1 MRRAGTLV
9 LTHSSR
15 RTNPE
20 RASVQFLTRRFGDPG
35 RLDNLPPF
43 ESLRPPQPLYSGAL
57 SFHAVFTDG
66 GGRLA
71 IREVGRVRDREK
83 IQHAVFL
90 GERDLLVGYE
100 QRIERWRLPSP
111 VESLPR
117 LRRRDFSVIMR
128 LEHPLLA
135 GLHTVEPVAG
145 GRAVASCSASDA
157 LLLFDPA
164 AGTVETV
171 LPMPEELYGRGYA
184 LGEHTDLRRH
194 YVSDDR
200 QRAHVNAASADRTG
214 RRAVVST
221 LIQGAVGV
229 FDLVSGEYREIVRGY
244 VGCHG
249 ARFDTDGA
257 VYFADSG
264 VGALVHLD
272 REGGIARRFAVGSL
286 WLHDVQQVEGSVYA
300 FALADA
306 NELRLYDTAT
316 DTLLHRRRF
325 LTWPVEAAFALAHR
339 LPGWL
344 GNSTQALSYRRA
356 LTGNRV
362 AQSTQLPGR

>member
-15 RTNPE
+15 RTNLA
-20 RASVQFLTRRFGDPG
+20 RASVEFLTRRFGDPG
-35 RLDNLPPF
+35 RLEHLPPF
-43 ESLRPPQPLYSGAL
+43 ESLPPPRPLYSGGI
-57 SFHAVFTDG
+57 SFHAVFADG

-71 IREVGRVRDREK
+71 VRELGRVKDRDK
-83 IQHAVFL
+83 IQHAVFF

-100 QRIERWRLPSP
+100 HRIERWRLPAP

-117 LRRRDFSVIMR
+117 LRRRDFR
-128 LEHPLLA
+128 LEARIEHPLLA
-135 GLHTVEPVAG
+135 GLHSVEAVAD
-145 GRAVASCSASDA
+145 GRAVAACAASDA
-157 LLLFDPA
+157 LLLLDPA
-164 AGTVETV
+164 AGEVEGV
-171 LPMPEELYGRGYA
+171 LEMPFELYGQGYE

-194 YVSDDR
+194 YVPDHF
-200 QRAHVNAASADRTG
+200 QRTHVNAASADRSG
-214 RRAVVST
+214 RRAAVST

-229 FDLVSGEYREIVRGY
+229 FDLVSGEYRELTRGF

-249 ARFDTDGA
+249 ARFDGDGG

-264 VGALVHLD
+264 TGALVRLD

-286 WLHDVQQVEGSVYA
+286 WLHDVQQIEGSVYA

-306 NELRLYDTAT
+306 NELRLYDI
-316 DTLLHRRRF
+316 DTEALLHRRRF
-325 LTWPVEAAFALAHR
+325 LTWPVEGAFALAHR

-356 LTGNRV
+356 E
-362 AQSTQLPGR
+362 S

>member
-35 RLDNLPPF
+35 RLDRLPPF
-43 ESLRPPQPLYSGAL
+43 ESLRPPRPLYSGAL
-57 SFHAVFTDG
+57 TFHAVFTDG
-66 GGRLA
+66 GGGLA
-71 IREVGRVRDREK
+71 IREVGRVKDREK
-83 IQHAVFL
+83 IQHAVLL
-90 GERDLLVGYE
+90 GDRDLLVGYE
-100 QRIERWRLPSP
+100 QRIERWRLPAP

-117 LRRRDFSVIMR
+117 LRRRDFRVEMR

-145 GRAVASCSASDA
+145 GRAVAACSASDA
-157 LLLFDPA
+157 LLVFDPA
-164 AGTVETV
+164 AGRVEAV
-171 LPMPEELYGRGYA
+171 LPMPAELYGRGYE

-200 QRAHVNAASADRTG
+200 QRTHVNAASADRTG

-221 LIQGAVGV
+221 LIQGAMGV

-249 ARFDTDGA
+249 ARFDADGA

-316 DTLLHRRRF
+316 GALLHRRRF
-325 LTWPVEAAFALAHR
+325 LTWPIESAFALAHR

-356 LTGNRV
+356 EN
-362 AQSTQLPGR
+362 